1 MPRFRR
7 ILHATDFSPAS
18 NRALG
23 TALAL
28 AKQHRAALL
37 IAHVR
42 PPIVPIGEGYI
53 PPATYATL
61 DAADRRTAQ
70 AKLAR
75 LVARAKT
82 AKVRARG
89 LLLDGIPHE
98 QISRSA
104 RRADL
109 VVMGTHGR
117 TGLPRFVLGSVA
129 GRVLTLASCPVL
141 TVRGRPRPKAR

>member
-1 MPRFRR
+1 MMPRFRR

-18 NRALG
+18 KRASA
-23 TALAL
+23 TALAM
-28 AKQHRAALL
+28 AKQHRAVLV

-42 PPIVPIGEGYI
+42 PPIVPIGEGYV
-53 PPATYATL
+53 PPKTYEAL
-61 DAADRRTAQ
+61 DAADRRAAQ

-89 LLLDGIPHE
+89 LLLEGIPHE
-98 QISRSA
+98 QIA
-104 RRADL
+104 RRARHADL

-129 GRVLTLASCPVL
+129 GRVLALARCPVL
-141 TVRGRPRPKAR
+141 TVRDR